1 MISMELKKC
10 VEQLMITA
18 DHFCFHTTGQVNFV
32 FSDLKYSFPN
42 QRHISFNCKIKFRKK
57 C

>member
-10 VEQLMITA
+10 VEQLMITD
-18 DHFCFHTTGQVNFV
+18 DHFCFYTTGQVNFV

-42 QRHISFNCKIKFRKK
+42 PRHISFNCKIKFRKK

>member
-1 MISMELKKC
+1 MELKKY

-18 DHFCFHTTGQVNFV
+18 NHFCFHITVQVNFV

-42 QRHISFNCKIKFRKK
+42 QRHNSHSTVK
-57 C
+57 